1 MRVQW
6 ARLCAPFRRTFRC
19 AAATSH
25 ELPRPAGINVHA
37 GGRCAAESEPK
48 ERAMKLSAAR
58 VERTLSQ
65 IDAQAIPEDHPV
77 IPQLNDLFGDHTF
90 FIDSN
95 GLNIV
100 EPAEPT
106 TAEDLSGQVINLA
119 SWSDLNPTS
128 LEPHD
133 PEPTDVVVK
142 LGPEQPRTVH

>member
-1 MRVQW
+1 
-6 ARLCAPFRRTFRC
+6 
-19 AAATSH
+19 
-25 ELPRPAGINVHA
+25 
-37 GGRCAAESEPK
+37 
-48 ERAMKLSAAR
+48 MKLSAAR
-58 VERTLSQ
+58 LERTLSQ